1 MIAFGQSKEAD
12 EYYKKGKELID
23 EGKFAE
29 ALPFFEK
36 SNSLNKEQKE
46 DTLLSSFAIAVCFH
60 NIASNSYN
68 IGDYHNAIKYQL
80 RANDILKKALGE
92 EHPDYA
98 LSLNN
103 LAFYDSH
110 IGNYTEA
117 IKLGTQALEIRRKV
131 LGEEH
136 PDYALSLNNLTID
149 YAKIGNYTEAIRL
162 GTQASEILKKI
173 LGEEHPDYALS
184 LDNLAYL
191 NNTIG
196 NYTEAIRLGTQ
207 ASEILKKILGEE
219 HSDYA
224 ISLNNLASYYDEI
237 GNHTEAIKLGT
248 QALEILKKVFGEEH
262 PFYATS
268 LNNLAY
274 CNSEIGNYTEA
285 IRLGTR
291 ALEIHKKAL
300 GEEHPDYAN
309 SLANLAGY
317 YENIGNYTEAIRLG
331 TRALEIRKKALG
343 GEHPDY
349 AQSLNDLAVY
359 YAIIGNN
366 TEAIRLGTQALEI
379 RKKALGGE
387 HPDYAQSLNNLANY
401 YFVINE
407 YDKGGELLN
416 QYYSIVHSNILH
428 NFASMTATERN
439 NYWTQKNYGSLNS
452 IPQAAALS
460 NTPKAYTLAYN
471 FLLFTKGLL
480 LYAELEIQKL
490 IALSGNKDFEKRYY
504 TLRENRIKLDKI
516 YQQPLSQ
523 RTMNVDSIE
532 SLIEK
537 DQKFLIEHIK
547 ELGDYTRNLS
557 IEWQD
562 VQNKLSD
569 KDVAIEFANFK
580 KDGKQYYIALILKQ
594 GMSAPEMV
602 KISFL
607 ENDLANCYQS
617 PSLYNAIWKPIEK
630 YLNGVENVF
639 FAPSGKLHTI
649 AIEYLPDENGKI
661 FAQKYNAYR
670 LSSTRE
676 LAMEHKT
683 NPNKKAA
690 TYGGIIYNF
699 ESADWSKELENVK
712 NGEEIFRDVPMINGV
727 PKAVEYLPET
737 RRESDSINSI
747 LSSAKYTVIAKIG
760 KDATEGSFKA
770 LSGKGLKIMH
780 ISTHGFYAPEKDL
793 EKSNVNFFLRETNH
807 KEDRTLSCSGLYMAG
822 ANNTLDSVKVT
833 KNPEGLDDGILTAME
848 ISRLD
853 FKGLDLVV
861 LSACQTGLGEVT
873 GEGVFGL
880 QRGFK
885 KAGAQTIVMSLWK
898 VGEESSKIWMVEFFK
913 NLASGQSNREAF
925 LAAQKV
931 VRKEHPD
938 PKDWAAFVMVDG
950 VE

>member
-1 MIAFGQSKEAD
+1 MKKILAIIMVILLPMIAFGQSKEAD
-12 EYYKKGKELID
+12 KYFFNGELLYFGGEYEEAIQSYIKSDSLEKIELNASAPNYHRSELKLAD
-23 EGKFAE
+23 
-29 ALPFFEK
+29 
-36 SNSLNKEQKE
+36 
-46 DTLLSSFAIAVCFH
+46 CF
-60 NIASNSYN
+60 N
-68 IGDYHNAIKYQL
+68 
-80 RANDILKKALGE
+80 R
-92 EHPDYA
+92 
-98 LSLNN
+98 LSLQ
-103 LAFYDSH
+103 YDNS
-110 IGNYTEA
+110 GNYTEA

-162 GTQASEILKKI
+162 GTQASEILKKF

-349 AQSLNDLAVY
+349 AKSLNDLAVY

-480 LYAELEIQKL
+480 LNAEIEIQSL
-490 IALSGNKDFEKRYY
+490 IAKSGNTNLENRWI
-504 TLRENRIKLDKI
+504 TLRSNQLKLDKLN
-516 YQQPLSQ
+516 QLPLNQ
-523 RTMNVDSIE
+523 RTINSDSLK
-532 SLIEK
+532 SLIAHDEK
-537 DQKFLIEHIK
+537 YLMENIK
-547 ELGDYTRNLS
+547 ELDDYTRNLS

-562 VQNKLSD
+562 VQKHLSSS
-569 KDVAIEFANFK
+569 DVAIEFFIESDTTYALLLK
-580 KDGKQYYIALILKQ
+580 KDFD
-594 GMSAPEMV
+594 APKLVRLSKATFDAPYSNTDMY
-602 KISFL
+602 KGIWQPL
-607 ENDLANCYQS
+607 EKYFSPEGNIYFS
-617 PSLYNAIWKPIEK
+617 PSGI
-630 YLNGVENVF
+630 
-639 FAPSGKLHTI
+639 LHTL
-649 AIEYLPDENGKI
+649 AIEHAPINDTMTISDRYKHL
-661 FAQKYNAYR
+661 YR
-670 LSSTRE
+670 VSSTRNIA
-676 LAMEHKT
+676 LSVAHNADNT
-683 NPNKKAA
+683 AA
-690 TYGGIIYNF
+690 LFGGIEYGAERDTIVKYF
-699 ESADWSKELENVK
+699 ADIARGSDSK
-712 NGEEIFRDVPMINGV
+712 GW
-727 PKAVEYLPET
+727 EYLRNTYIEVVSIDTVLNQTGFKTET
-737 RRESDSINSI
+737 LTR
-747 LSSAKYTVIAKIG
+747 SAAS
-760 KDATEGSFKA
+760 EENFKR
-770 LSGKGLKIMH
+770 LRGRNHRIIH
-780 ISTHGFYAPEKDL
+780 TSTHGYFRIDSTASDNL
-793 EKSNVNFFLRETNH
+793 INT
-807 KEDRTLSCSGLYMAG
+807 GLVFAG
-822 ANNTLDSVKVT
+822 ANNIKPYDDI
-833 KNPEGLDDGILTAME
+833 DDGLLTAQE

-853 FKGLDLVV
+853 LHNTDLVV
-861 LSACQTGLGEVT
+861 LSACETALGTVT
-873 GEGVFGL
+873 SEGVFGI

-885 KAGAQTIVMSLWK
+885 KAGVNTIVMSIK
-898 VGEESSKIWMVEFFK
+898 EVYDTATMEFMVEFYK
-913 NLASGQSNREAF
+913 NMM
-925 LAAQKV
+925 
-931 VRKEHPD
+931 RKGIVKHD
-938 PKDWAAFVMVDG
+938 AFVSAVHAMRKKYPDDPDKWATFIMLDG
-950 VE
+950 N